1 MDTITNPSARSN
13 HHSLR
18 NYALNPL
25 IVYWEMTQACALAC
39 RHCRAEAMP
48 CAHPQELTHAESKDL
63 LRQIASFGDP
73 LPHLI
78 LTGGDPLQRADL
90 YKLIEEA
97 TSLGLDVSITPSATN
112 RLTEQT
118 IGRSKEHGIRS
129 LGLSLD
135 GSNATRHESVRGV
148 AGCFESTIRAAQIA
162 AGLGLP
168 IQINT
173 LVCQET
179 ADDLLAIYER
189 LKTLNIMRW
198 SLFFLIATGRGK
210 TLLELA
216 PAAADVLMNWI
227 YEISQSAPFAIKT
240 TEAPS
245 YRRIALNRMRQES
258 SPNEYQRRSLYQ
270 GLGIRDGNGIVFVS
284 NTGDV
289 YPSGFLPLAAGNVR
303 NHPLRDLY
311 RNAALFR
318 SLRVPAQFN
327 GKCGYCEYREVCGG
341 SRARAFAHSGNALDS
356 DPVCSFEPAHQSPAR
371 DHSALIEQSQ
381 SILPIP
387 QKG

>member
-1 MDTITNPSARSN
+1 MNTITHPAARSN
-13 HHSLR
+13 HHSVR
-18 NYALNPL
+18 DYAFNPL

-48 CAHPQELTHAESKDL
+48 CPHPLELTHTESQDL
-63 LRQIASFGDP
+63 LRQIVAFGNP

-90 YKLIEEA
+90 YELIEEA
-97 TSLGLDVSITPSATN
+97 TSLGLEVSITPSATN
-112 RLTEQT
+112 RLTAET
-118 IGRSKEHGIRS
+118 IGKLKGNGIRS

-135 GSNATRHESVRGV
+135 GSTAARHESVRGV
-148 AGCFESTIRAAQIA
+148 AGCFDSTIRAAQIA

-189 LKTLNIMRW
+189 LKTLEIMRW

-210 TLLELA
+210 TLLELP
-216 PAAADVLMNWI
+216 PAVAEMLMNWI
-227 YEISQSAPFAIKT
+227 CEISQSAPFAIKT

-245 YRRIALNRMRQES
+245 YRRVAIGRMRQEL
-258 SPNEYQRRSLYQ
+258 SPNEYQKRALYQ
-270 GLGIRDGNGIVFVS
+270 GFGIRDGNGIAFVS

-289 YPSGFLPLAAGNVR
+289 YPSGFLPLPAGNVR
-303 NHPLRDLY
+303 VNSLPDLY

-318 SLRVPAQFN
+318 SLRTPAQFK
-327 GKCGYCEYREVCGG
+327 GKCGYCDYREICGG

-356 DPVCSFEPAHQSPAR
+356 DPVCSFEPRQHGTTQVHKPCQPA
-371 DHSALIEQSQ
+371 L
-381 SILPIP
+381 
-387 QKG
+387 

>member
-1 MDTITNPSARSN
+1 METITHPAARSS
-13 HHSLR
+13 HHVAR

-48 CAHPQELTHAESKDL
+48 RPHPLQLTHAESQNL
-63 LRQIASFGDP
+63 LHQIVAFGDP

-90 YKLIEEA
+90 YELIEEA
-97 TSLGLDVSITPSATN
+97 TSLGLDVSITPSATD
-112 RLTEQT
+112 RLTEET
-118 IGRSKEHGIRS
+118 IGKLKDHGIRS

-135 GSNATRHESVRGV
+135 GSTASRHDSVRGV
-148 AGCFESTIRAAQIA
+148 AGCFDSTIHAAQIA
-162 AGLGLP
+162 AKLGLP
-168 IQINT
+168 IQVNT

-210 TLLELA
+210 TLLELGPD
-216 PAAADVLMNWI
+216 PAEMLMNWI

-245 YRRIALNRMRQES
+245 YRRVALNRLRHEVAPS
-258 SPNEYQRRSLYQ
+258 EYQKRALHQ
-270 GLGIRDGNGIVFVS
+270 GFAIRDGNGIVFVS
-284 NTGDV
+284 NIGEV
-289 YPSGFLPLAAGNVR
+289 YPSGFLPLAAGNIRV
-303 NHPLRDLY
+303 NNLPDLY
-311 RNAALFR
+311 RNAPLFR
-318 SLRVPAQFN
+318 SLRVPAQFT
-327 GKCGYCEYREVCGG
+327 GKCGYCEYREICGG
-341 SRARAFAHSGNALDS
+341 SRARAFAHSGNARDS
-356 DPVCSFEPAHQSPAR
+356 DPVCSFQPERQ
-371 DHSALIEQSQ
+371 LIAAAMS
-381 SILPIP
+381 
-387 QKG
+387 